1 MVAYGFSWHVTKQC
15 NHWKSGVVIKM
26 IRYFNFLTKVYLYL
40 ISPKALYLN
49 LFYFKFICISGSFDC
64 SVWYLLHVS
73 KSFIN
78 WLMSFVILG
87 QNTDSLAR
95 SKHLVSVSEMF
106 LVLCFYHLSGDT
118 LLCKRTVIFSFEL

>member
-1 MVAYGFSWHVTKQC
+1 MTKQS

-26 IRYFNFLTKVYLYL
+26 IRYFDFLTKVCLYL

-64 SVWYLLHVS
+64 SVWYLFHVS
-73 KSFIN
+73 KSFIY
-78 WLMSFVILG
+78 WFMSVVIPG

-95 SKHLVSVSEMF
+95 SMHLVSVQGGQILVKMKFPVFSLSFPCITKIFPVLF
-106 LVLCFYHLSGDT
+106 LH
-118 LLCKRTVIFSFEL
+118 KN